1 MFHDIILFLIIILIF
16 GMIFYEHFHLK
27 ESFNDFPAGPHAQF
41 VETSKSKYNPFT
53 NMLNLVNSAVPLT
66 ADNSN
71 AVQTALNSL
80 DAQPTS
86 TNYKMNTR
94 QSYDIPINVPD
105 TFKSAKKCEEAPVS
119 CAAFDD
125 NTFASNCGM
134 SFDISGTDSN
144 GREHIGGLYIASNNR
159 TSQKS
164 DAMKARD
171 IGQDPYMIYQPTI
184 GSAKPGT
191 FALTK
196 DDCVIVKEKVDC
208 SAKKSFSSPN
218 CTQCYTTGDF
228 ARVGPEATRTDSIIY
243 LVGRGLAMI
252 KTMDEKYINPINVTP
267 VHDSWND
274 AKMVTLSTTPIPF
287 HFPSDMEG
295 KRFYIRVGRK
305 KESIDPIS
313 VAGYIEGATIK
324 GKFKLD
330 ISNLTHYDAQVM
342 GKPRMS
348 GTIMV
353 NGFRCIRIVGGKD
366 LWKNNAISASM
377 SLISLMPFSFIDTQD
392 YESATCSNGP
402 VITNAESAIFLNSDA
417 CYNKDNQPG
426 NYLLECLQSRWMQM
440 GGTEEGT
447 GYPSD
452 ATKANGIQKNGDGS
466 PKDIDK
472 IIDELSVIMLR
483 AQTGKD
489 ATGKQL
495 SIEEW
500 NNASMFATGKSIT
513 SPCDIENTES
523 GPLSE
528 ACLSYLYMNQGA
540 LNRVGPTYD
549 MSPVDVAS
557 MTGQPFRNTYCQP
570 GTSMDPT
577 TPSGFKLVE
586 NKGISA
592 VKQYYNEIQRT
603 ANDDSLSNA
612 EREDAIKKCYGVTL
626 DPVVDNATPGPKQV
640 FAVGPGYDFSRDQAA
655 SVCSRYDAQVAT
667 KAQLLEAQRNG
678 ADWCF
683 TGWVQDSTIGQYPIT
698 TSVVSGCAIRQGVQE
713 YTAPSNK
720 AGVNCYGNKP
730 AVSSVDPDIIK
741 PFNQQS
747 WSQPNLTGREGFANK
762 GFANEEDF
770 RNFYSQVESGY
781 LETAG
786 DQPSCFGG
794 LSPEQAQDGCD
805 RLGNNCVG
813 FSYAKDGSGGGCFK
827 GNHNAGRNGNPA
839 YMGYVKLPIPPSQG
853 IKGRYIRLQYDH
865 RECLN
870 LAQIQVYSREGG
882 PNIIRPDMGVVK
894 PDGWSGDVFP
904 VRNFIDGS
912 AGGEGS
918 SFVHTSCNNI
928 PWIEVDLRQMTP
940 IYKIVIV
947 NRHDCCWPRIL
958 GTRLEIFDERHQA
971 LNDGQ
976 GLIYQSDKIDRSR
989 RSGEHYNFFPP
1000 SKQIKYE

>member
-16 GMIFYEHFHLK
+16 GMIFYEYFYLK

-66 ADNSN
+66 PDNSTT
-71 AVQTALNSL
+71 VQSALNGIEL
-80 DAQPTS
+80 EPTATS
-86 TNYKMNTR
+86 YNMKIKK
-94 QSYDIPINVPD
+94 SYDIPTAVPD
-105 TFKSAKKCEEAPVS
+105 TFKSVKKCEEAPVS

-125 NTFASNCGM
+125 STFASNCGM

-144 GREHIGGLYIASNNR
+144 KKEHIGGLYIASNNK
-159 TSQKS
+159 TAQKNE
-164 DAMKARD
+164 AMKARD
-171 IGQDPYMIYQPTI
+171 MGKDPYTIYQPTI

-208 SAKKSFSSPN
+208 SAKQSFSSPN

-228 ARVGPEATRTDSIIY
+228 ARIGPESQKA
-243 LVGRGLAMI
+243 
-252 KTMDEKYINPINVTP
+252 PFNVTVIGNCKFKVSSP
-267 VHDSWND
+267 NKDISVNQQELPNPSTG
-274 AKMVTLSTTPIPF
+274 KGTTFTIPGELEGTQFTITTTPLN
-287 HFPSDMEG
+287 G
-295 KRFYIRVGRK
+295 TVGNYYF
-305 KESIDPIS
+305 
-313 VAGYIEGATIK
+313 GGFIEGATTK
-324 GKFKLD
+324 GPFRLD
-330 ISNLTHYDAQVM
+330 INHIIQVDQLTNA
-342 GKPRMS
+342 KPRINGSIRPS
-348 GTIMV
+348 GFQCVRMIP
-353 NGFRCIRIVGGKD
+353 GKGQ
-366 LWKNNAISASM
+366 SSM
-377 SLISLMPFSFIDTQD
+377 KLICLIPFSFINKHD
-392 YESATCSNGP
+392 YEAGTCSNGP
-402 VITNAESAIFLNSDA
+402 VITKAESAIFLNSDA

-447 GYPSD
+447 GYPRD
-452 ATKANGIQKNGDGS
+452 AIKANGLQKKGDGS
-466 PKDIDK
+466 PKDIDT
-472 IIDELSVIMLR
+472 IVNEISDIMLR

-489 ATGKQL
+489 ATGKKL

-500 NNASMFATGKSIT
+500 NSASMFATGKSIT
-513 SPCDIENTES
+513 NPCDAENGES

-528 ACLSYLYMNQGA
+528 ACLSYLYMNQG
-540 LNRVGPTYD
+540 VHSSIGPTYD
-549 MSPVDVAS
+549 MNPDDVAS
-557 MTGQPFRNTYCQP
+557 MTEQPFRNTFCQP

-577 TPSGFKLVE
+577 TPSGLKMVE
-586 NKGISA
+586 NKGGITA
-592 VKQYYNEIQRT
+592 VKKYYNEIQRT
-603 ANDDSLSNA
+603 ANDDSLSNT
-612 EREDAIKKCYGVTL
+612 EREDAINKCYGISL
-626 DPVVDNATPGPKQV
+626 KPVVDNATPGPKQV
-640 FAVGPGYDFSRDQAA
+640 FAVGPGYDFTRNQAA
-655 SVCSRYDAQVAT
+655 SVCSRYGAEVAT
-667 KAQLLEAQRNG
+667 KAQLVEAQRNG

-683 TGWVQDSTIGQYPIT
+683 SGWVKDSTTAQYPIT
-698 TSVVSGCAIRQGVQE
+698 TSVVSGCASRQGISE

-730 AVSSVDPDIIK
+730 AISTVNPEIIK

-747 WSQPNLTGREGFANK
+747 WSQPNLTGREGFIVGDHEGSN
-762 GFANEEDF
+762 NQENF
-770 RNFYSQVESGY
+770 RNFYSEVESGY

-786 DQPSCFGG
+786 DQPSCFSR

-805 RLGNNCVG
+805 RLGDNCVG
-813 FSYAKDGSGGGCFK
+813 FSYAKDGSGFGCFK
-827 GNHNAGRNGNPA
+827 GNHNAGLNGNPA
-839 YMGYVKLPIPPSQG
+839 YMGYVKLPIPPPQG
-853 IKGRYIRLQYDH
+853 LKGRYIRLQYDH

-870 LAQIQVYSREGG
+870 LAQIQVYSRDGG

-894 PDGWSGDVFP
+894 PDGWQGDVFP

-912 AGGEGS
+912 AGGNGS

-928 PWIEVDLRQMTP
+928 PWIEVDLRQMVS

-971 LNDGQ
+971 LNDGK

-989 RSGEHYNFFPP
+989 RGGEHYSFFPP
-1000 SKQIKYE
+1000 NKQIKYE

>member
-1 MFHDIILFLIIILIF
+1 MFRDIILFLIIILIF
-16 GMIFYEHFHLK
+16 GMIFYEHFYWK

-41 VETSKSKYNPFT
+41 IESSTSKYNPFAT
-53 NMLNLVNSAVPLT
+53 MLNFANSAIPLT
-66 ADNSN
+66 DDNSTT
-71 AVQTALNSL
+71 VQSALNSIDL
-80 DAQPTS
+80 EPTA
-86 TNYKMNTR
+86 T
-94 QSYDIPINVPD
+94 SYNMKIKKSYEIPINLPD
-105 TFKSAKKCEEAPVS
+105 TFKYAKSCETAPVS

-125 NTFASNCGM
+125 STFASNCGM
-134 SFDISGTDSN
+134 SFDISGTNSN
-144 GREHIGGLYIASNNR
+144 GKEHIGGLYIASNNR
-159 TSQKS
+159 TAQQS

-208 SAKKSFSSPN
+208 SSKKSFNSPN
-218 CTQCYTTGDF
+218 CTQCYTTGEF
-228 ARVGPEATRTDSIIY
+228 ARVGPESQKIPFKLYIIGY
-243 LVGRGLAMI
+243 GRHQTSGFGKKEGLQ
-252 KTMDEKYINPINVTP
+252 P
-267 VHDSWND
+267 
-274 AKMVTLSTTPIPF
+274 LSTTIPEEF
-287 HFPSDMEG
+287 IIENEEG
-295 KRFYIRVGRK
+295 RGFQLTIAPPGWNA
-305 KESIDPIS
+305 DPKTYVS
-313 VAGYIEGATIK
+313 GYIEGNTPK
-324 GKFKLD
+324 GPFRLD
-330 ISNLTHYDAQVM
+330 LLHLVEIDAYANK
-342 GKPRMS
+342 KPRIS
-348 GTIMV
+348 GTVKI
-353 NGFRCIRIVGGKD
+353 NGFQCARIIPNKGQGRT
-366 LWKNNAISASM
+366 IT
-377 SLISLMPFSFIDTQD
+377 LICKVPFSFIDTND
-392 YESATCSNGP
+392 YEAGTCSNGP
-402 VITNAESAIFLNSDA
+402 IITKAESAIFLNSDA
-417 CYNKDNQPG
+417 CYNKDNRPG

-452 ATKANGIQKNGDGS
+452 AAKANGLQKNDDGS
-466 PKDIDK
+466 PKNIDK
-472 IIDELSVIMLR
+472 IIDELSATMLR

-489 ATGKQL
+489 DTGKQL

-500 NNASMFATGKSIT
+500 NTASMFATGKSIT
-513 SPCDIENTES
+513 SPCDLENAES

-540 LNRVGPTYD
+540 LGRVGPTYD

-577 TPSGFKLVE
+577 TPSGLKMVE
-586 NKGISA
+586 NKGGITA
-592 VKQYYNEIQRT
+592 VKKYYNEIQRT
-603 ANDDSLSNA
+603 ADDDSLSNM
-612 EREDAIKKCYGVTL
+612 EREDAIKKCYGISL
-626 DPVVDNATPGPKQV
+626 KPVVDNATPGPKQV
-640 FAVGPGYDFSRDQAA
+640 FVVGPGYDFTRDQAA
-655 SVCSRYDAQVAT
+655 SVCNRYDAQVAT
-667 KAQLLEAQRNG
+667 KAQLVEAQRNG

-683 TGWVQDSTIGQYPIT
+683 TGWVQDSTTGQYPIT
-698 TSVVSGCAIRQGVQE
+698 TSVVSGCATRQGIQE
-713 YTAPSNK
+713 YTAPSSK

-730 AVSSVDPDIIK
+730 AVSAVEYDVIK

-747 WSQPNLTGREGFANK
+747 WSQPNLTGREGFIVGDSTELSKN
-762 GFANEEDF
+762 GLSTEEEF

-786 DQPSCFGG
+786 DQPSCFSR
-794 LSPEQAQDGCD
+794 LSPEEAQDGCD

-827 GNHNAGRNGNPA
+827 GNHNAGLNGNPA
-839 YMGYVKLPIPPSQG
+839 YMGYVKLPIPPPQG
-853 IKGRYIRLQYDH
+853 LKGRYIRLQYDH

-870 LAQIQVYSREGG
+870 LAQIQVYSRDGG

-912 AGGEGS
+912 AGGNGS

-928 PWIEVDLRQMTP
+928 PWIEVDLRQMVS

-958 GTRLEIFDERHQA
+958 GTRLEIFDDRHQA

-989 RSGEHYNFFPP
+989 RGGEHYTFFPP
-1000 SKQIKYE
+1000 SRQIKYE

>member
-16 GMIFYEHFHLK
+16 GMIYYENFYLK

-41 VETSKSKYNPFT
+41 VQDSKSKYNPFA
-53 NMLNLVNSAVPLT
+53 NMLNLVNSAVPLNVNNST
-66 ADNSN
+66 AVKS
-71 AVQTALNSL
+71 ALNSIDL
-80 DAQPTS
+80 EPTP
-86 TNYKMNTR
+86 TTYKMNAK
-94 QSYDIPINVPD
+94 QSYDIPNDVPD
-105 TFKSAKKCEEAPVS
+105 TFKSAKKCESAPVS

-125 NTFASNCGM
+125 STFASNCGM

-144 GREHIGGLYIASNNR
+144 GKEHIGGLYIASNN
-159 TSQKS
+159 KS
-164 DAMKARD
+164 TQQRDAMKARD

-191 FALTK
+191 FSLTK
-196 DDCVIVKEKVDC
+196 DDCIIVKEKVDC
-208 SAKKSFSSPN
+208 AAKQTFNSPN
-218 CTQCYTTGDF
+218 CTQCYTTRDF
-228 ARVGPEATRTDSIIY
+228 ARVDPEASRIDSIIY
-243 LVGRGLAMI
+243 LVGSGLVMI
-252 KTMDEKYINPINVTP
+252 KTFDNTDISPINVTP

-274 AKMVTLSTTPIPF
+274 AKMVTLSNVPIAF
-287 HFPSDMEG
+287 HFPGDMEG
-295 KRFYIRVGRK
+295 TRFYIRVGRK

-313 VAGYIEGATIK
+313 VAGYIEGTTIK

-330 ISNLTHYDAQVM
+330 ISNLTYNDAQAM
-342 GKPRMS
+342 SKPRMS

-353 NGFRCIRIVGGKD
+353 NGFRCVRMVGGKD
-366 LWKNNAISASM
+366 QWKKNTILSSM
-377 SLISLMPFSFIDTQD
+377 VLQALMPFSFINTQD
-392 YESATCSNGP
+392 YEAGSCSNGP
-402 VITNAESAIFLNSDA
+402 VITKAESAVFLNSDA
-417 CYNKDNQPG
+417 CYNKENKPG

-452 ATKANGIQKNGDGS
+452 AAKANGLQKNGDGS
-466 PKDIDK
+466 PKEIDR
-472 IIDELSVIMLR
+472 IIDELSIIMLR

-489 ATGKQL
+489 ANGKQL

-500 NNASMFATGKSIT
+500 NSASMFATGKSIT
-513 SPCDIENTES
+513 SPCDAENAES

-528 ACLSYLYMNQGA
+528 PCLSYLYMNQGVTS
-540 LNRVGPTYD
+540 RIGPTYD
-549 MSPVDVAS
+549 MSPNDVAS
-557 MTGQPFRNTYCQP
+557 MKGQPFRNTFCKP
-570 GTSMDPT
+570 GTSMDPS

-586 NKGISA
+586 NKGGISA

-603 ANDDSLSNA
+603 ANDDSLSNT
-612 EREDAIKKCYGVTL
+612 EREDAIQKCYGITL

-640 FAVGPGYDFSRDQAA
+640 FAVGPGYDYTRDQAA
-655 SVCSRYDAQVAT
+655 SICNQYGAQVAT
-667 KAQLLEAQRNG
+667 KAQLKEAQRNG

-683 TGWVQDSTIGQYPIT
+683 SAWVQDSTTGQWPIT
-698 TSVVSGCAIRQGVQE
+698 TSVIGGCGGRQGIIE
-713 YTAPSNK
+713 WTPDNKK

-730 AVSSVDPDIIK
+730 AITTVDPGIVK

-747 WSQPNLTGREGFANK
+747 WSQPTLTGREGFENQ
-762 GFANEEDF
+762 EDF

-794 LSPEQAQDGCD
+794 LSPEQAQDHCD
-805 RLGNNCVG
+805 RLGGGCVG

-827 GNHNAGRNGNPA
+827 GNHNAGLNGNPA

-853 IKGRYIRLQYDH
+853 LKGRYIRLQYDH
-865 RECLN
+865 QECLN

-894 PDGWSGDVFP
+894 PDGWGGDVFP

-918 SFVHTSCNNI
+918 SFVHTSCYNV
-928 PWIEVDLRQMTP
+928 PWIEVDLRQMVP

-958 GTRLEIFDERHQA
+958 GTRLEIFDDRHQA

-976 GLIYQSDKIDRSR
+976 GLIYQSDKIGRSQR
-989 RSGEHYNFFPP
+989 GGEHYTFFPP
-1000 SKQIKYE
+1000 NKQIKYE

>member
-1 MFHDIILFLIIILIF
+1 MFRDIILFLIIILIF
-16 GMIFYEHFHLK
+16 GMIFYEHFYWK

-41 VETSKSKYNPFT
+41 VQDSKSKYNPFT
-53 NMLNLVNSAVPLT
+53 NMLNLVNSAIPLT
-66 ADNSN
+66 ADNST
-71 AVQTALNSL
+71 AVQSALDGIELEPTA
-80 DAQPTS
+80 TS
-86 TNYKMNTR
+86 YNMKTKK
-94 QSYDIPINVPD
+94 SYDIPINVPD
-105 TFKSAKKCEEAPVS
+105 TFKFAKKCEEAPVS

-144 GREHIGGLYIASNNR
+144 GKEHIGGLYIAPNNR
-159 TSQKS
+159 TAQKS
-164 DAMKARD
+164 DAMKAQD

-208 SAKKSFSSPN
+208 SSKKSFNSPN
-218 CTQCYTTGDF
+218 CTQCYTTGEF
-228 ARVGPEATRTDSIIY
+228 ARVGPESQKIPFNITVIGNCNFKVSSSNKDISVSQQELSDSNKNGFTFTIPSSLEGTQFTITTTPRNGSSGNYY
-243 LVGRGLAMI
+243 LGGFI
-252 KTMDEKYINPINVTP
+252 EG
-267 VHDSWND
+267 
-274 AKMVTLSTTPIPF
+274 STTKGPF
-287 HFPSDMEG
+287 
-295 KRFYIRVGRK
+295 R
-305 KESIDPIS
+305 
-313 VAGYIEGATIK
+313 
-324 GKFKLD
+324 LD
-330 ISNLTHYDAQVM
+330 INHMIQVDQLTNA
-342 GKPRMS
+342 KPRINGSVRPS
-348 GTIMV
+348 GFQCVRMIP
-353 NGFRCIRIVGGKD
+353 GKGQ
-366 LWKNNAISASM
+366 SSM
-377 SLISLMPFSFIDTQD
+377 KLVCLIPFSFIDTND
-392 YESATCSNGP
+392 YEAGTCSNGP
-402 VITNAESAIFLNSDA
+402 VITKAESAIFLNSDS
-417 CYNKDNQPG
+417 CYNKENKPG

-452 ATKANGIQKNGDGS
+452 AAKANGLQKNGDGS
-466 PKDIDK
+466 PKEIDK
-472 IIDELSVIMLR
+472 IIDELSATMLR

-489 ATGKQL
+489 STGKQL

-500 NNASMFATGKSIT
+500 NTASMFATGKSIT
-513 SPCDIENTES
+513 SPCDLENAES

-540 LNRVGPTYD
+540 LSRVGPTYD

-577 TPSGFKLVE
+577 TPSGLKMVE
-586 NKGISA
+586 NKGINA

-603 ANDDSLSNA
+603 ADDDSLSNVD
-612 EREDAIKKCYGVTL
+612 RKDAIQKCYGISL

-640 FAVGPGYDFSRDQAA
+640 FAVGPGYDFTRDQAA
-655 SVCSRYDAQVAT
+655 SVCSRYDAEVAT
-667 KAQLLEAQRNG
+667 KAQLVEAQRNG

-683 TGWVQDSTIGQYPIT
+683 TGWVKDSTTGQYPIT
-698 TSVVSGCAIRQGVQE
+698 TSVVSGCSTRQGISE
-713 YTAPSNK
+713 YTAPTNK

-730 AVSSVDPDIIK
+730 AVSAVEYDVIK

-747 WSQPNLTGREGFANK
+747 WSQPNLTGREGFIV
-762 GFANEEDF
+762 GDSNELSDNGLSTEEEF

-786 DQPSCFGG
+786 DQPSCFSR

-813 FSYAKDGSGGGCFK
+813 FSYAKDGSGFGCFK
-827 GNHNAGRNGNPA
+827 GNHNAGLNGNPA
-839 YMGYVKLPIPPSQG
+839 YMGYVKLPIPPTQG
-853 IKGRYIRLQYDH
+853 LKGRYIRLQYDH

-912 AGGEGS
+912 AGGNGS

-928 PWIEVDLRQMTP
+928 PWIEVDLRQMIP

-958 GTRLEIFDERHQA
+958 GTRLEIFDDRHQA
-971 LNDGQ
+971 LNDGK
-976 GLIYQSDKIDRSR
+976 GMIYQSDKIDRSR
-989 RSGEHYNFFPP
+989 RGGEHYTFFPP